1 MFIRS
6 MIRTNLIVL
15 LGLVAIATGTI
26 TASAESAG
34 LISPDMAA
42 ALSAEKQLKIIDV
55 RSPPE
60 WAWTGV
66 AKGAARANWW
76 QPGDKGFL
84 NDVLQAV
91 GGDRTRPIALIC
103 ARGVRSSKARRFLL
117 ARGFTDVRDIG
128 EGMLG
133 SRTGPGWLARKL
145 PLEK

>member
-26 TASAESAG
+26 TASAENTG
-34 LISPDMAA
+34 LISPEMAA
-42 ALSAEKQLKIIDV
+42 ALSTEKRLKIIDV

-66 AKGAARANWW
+66 ATGAARANWW
-76 QPGDKGFL
+76 QPGEKGFL

-91 GGDRTRPIALIC
+91 GGDRSRPIALIC

-117 ARGFTDVRDIG
+117 ANGFTDVRDIG

-133 SRTGPGWLARKL
+133 SRLGPGWLARKL
-145 PLEK
+145 PLQK